1 MCRSPRSTTTRR
13 GSPDMAE
20 PTTGGGVAPLL
31 EARDI
36 AYSYGAISALH
47 GLDLR
52 VDAGEAVCVI
62 GPNGAGKT
70 TLARVVGG
78 LYHPKR
84 GEVLV
89 DGAPLPRHTHDVVG
103 VGVASVLEGRH
114 LFVEQTVLANLE
126 LGCFGQKVGKDVVA
140 ERLERTLTLFP
151 ALRDRIAQR
160 TATMSGGEQQMVAIG
175 RALMSQPRLLILDE
189 PSMGLSPKITGEVFD
204 ALHALRREGLSILL
218 VEQNAP
224 LAFELADRGYLMRQ
238 GAVVV
243 SGTTDELTHDDVVRS
258 AYLGE

>member
-1 MCRSPRSTTTRR
+1 MPEPAPGGST
-13 GSPDMAE
+13 
-20 PTTGGGVAPLL
+20 APLL
-31 EARDI
+31 EARGI

-52 VDAGEAVCVI
+52 VEAGEAVCVI

-70 TLARVVGG
+70 TLARVIGG
-78 LYHPKR
+78 LYPPRR

-89 DGAPLPRHTHDVVG
+89 DGAPLPRRPHDVVT

-114 LFVEQTVLANLE
+114 LFVEQSVLANLE
-126 LGCFGQKVGKDVVA
+126 LGCFAPKVGKDVIA
-140 ERLERTLTLFP
+140 ERLEQILALFP
-151 ALRDRIAQR
+151 ALRARIGQR

-189 PSMGLSPKITGEVFD
+189 PSMGLSPKITSEVFD

-218 VEQNAP
+218 IEQNAP

-243 SGTTDELTHDDVVRS
+243 SGTTGELTDDEVVRS